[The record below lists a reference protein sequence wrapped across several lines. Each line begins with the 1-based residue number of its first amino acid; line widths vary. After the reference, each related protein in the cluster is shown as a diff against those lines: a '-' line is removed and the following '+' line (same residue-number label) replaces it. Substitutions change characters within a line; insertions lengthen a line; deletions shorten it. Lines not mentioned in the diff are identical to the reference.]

1 MRQQTRTYHDWPS
14 TWALVARYV
23 IKVDLAKSQK
33 KRLNLPYSSRARLV
47 LRHYSRL
54 WTAPVA
60 VLPHLLLV
68 HTCTYPLLLTDTVT
82 LIRR

>member
-33 KRLNLPYSSRARLV
+33 KGLNLPYSSAHDWSSVTTLDFG
-47 LRHYSRL
+47 LRL
-54 WTAPVA
+54 WPCS
-60 VLPHLLLV
+60 P
-68 HTCTYPLLLTDTVT
+68 
-82 LIRR
+82 ISF